1 MVMTQ
6 ALVALALSASGV
18 SGAPVATPPTVTPT
32 SADTTVAG
40 MPHSRERP
48 SGASTQ
54 EGVATAEKTTYTY
67 EIGYRG
73 NIVANKKKFV
83 AQVAKT
89 YAAERGWRRADL
101 AFERVPRKDASDF
114 TVVLAAAD
122 QMTSFS
128 SLCSPYY
135 SCRVGRYVIINQ
147 LRWRHSVSHWPDS
160 RRSYRKMV
168 INHETGHWLGLGHR
182 SCYRAGAKAPVMQQ
196 QSKSLDGCR
205 ANPWPKRL
213 EIASAS

>member
-1 MVMTQ
+1 MVGVSVL
-6 ALVALALSASGV
+6 AALAVAASGALMAPPPMVAPTYDATV
-18 SGAPVATPPTVTPT
+18 SGISPLGWRSGVPARQGVG
-32 SADTTVAG
+32 AG
-40 MPHSRERP
+40 
-48 SGASTQ
+48 A
-54 EGVATAEKTTYTY
+54 KTTYTY

-73 NIVANKKKFV
+73 NIVAKKRKFV
-83 AQVAKT
+83 ARVAKT
-89 YAAERGWRRADL
+89 FAAERGWSRADL
-101 AFERVPRKDASDF
+101 AFERVPRREASDF

-147 LRWRHSVSHWPDS
+147 LRWRHSVDHWPGS

-168 INHETGHWLGLGHR
+168 INHETGHWLGVAHR

-196 QSKSLDGCR
+196 QSKSLDGCK
-205 ANPWPKRL
+205 ANAWPKRR
-213 EIASAS
+213 EIAIAS

>member
-1 MVMTQ
+1 MVMAQ
-6 ALVALALSASGV
+6 ALIALALSANGV
-18 SGAPVATPPTVTPT
+18 SGALVSMPPTVTSA

-40 MPHSRERP
+40 MPHSGARP
-48 SGASTQ
+48 SAASAQ
-54 EGVATAEKTTYTY
+54 PGDAAATKTTYTY

-83 AQVAKT
+83 SRVAKT
-89 YAAERGWRRADL
+89 YAAARGWRRADL
-101 AFERVPRKDASDF
+101 AFQRVPRKDASDF

>member
-1 MVMTQ
+1 MVMAQ
-6 ALVALALSASGV
+6 ALIALALSASGV
-18 SGAPVATPPTVTPT
+18 SGALVPMPPTVT
-32 SADTTVAG
+32 SASEDTTVAG
-40 MPHSRERP
+40 MPHSGARP
-48 SGASTQ
+48 SAASAQ
-54 EGVATAEKTTYTY
+54 PGDAAATKTTYTY

-83 AQVAKT
+83 SRVAKT
-89 YAAERGWRRADL
+89 YAAARGWRRADL
-101 AFERVPRKDASDF
+101 AFQRVPRKDASDF